1 MKHLKLLTSFV
12 SPSTLDFFIQ
22 SDYLPIFIL
31 RNIKNSELLRKY
43 SETAVQIKELS
54 PSNELYQS
62 MRDGLLS
69 LEEYQKRYVIEMSEI
84 NLYEIIER
92 IETLVKLAGAKT
104 AILLD
109 YSGNFFHHNLLSGIF
124 ANMGVE
130 MEEVLCQEN

>member
-84 NLYEIIER
+84 NLYEIIESFSCF
-92 IETLVKLAGAKT
+92 
-104 AILLD
+104 
-109 YSGNFFHHNLLSGIF
+109 YSHLT
-124 ANMGVE
+124 
-130 MEEVLCQEN
+130 

>member
-1 MKHLKLLTSFV
+1 MAGISFLLGMISVCIVPVIINADVLVARVELFY
-12 SPSTLDFFIQ
+12 FI
-22 SDYLPIFIL
+22 YLFSIL
-31 RNIKNSELLRKY
+31 IY
-43 SETAVQIKELS
+43 SRYLVLHYVLIA
-54 PSNELYQS
+54 
-62 MRDGLLS
+62 
-69 LEEYQKRYVIEMSEI
+69 YQKRYVIEMSEI

-109 YSGNFFHHNLLSGIF
+109 YSGDFFHHNLLSGIF

>member
-22 SDYLPIFIL
+22 SGYLPIFIL
-31 RNIKNSELLRKY
+31 RNIKNSSLLRKY

-54 PSNELYQS
+54 PSNELYQN

-69 LEEYQKRYVIEMSEI
+69 LDEYQKRYVIEMSEV
-84 NLYEIIER
+84 NLYEILER
-92 IETLVKLAGAKT
+92 IETLVELAGAET

-109 YSGNFFHHNLLSGIF
+109 YFGDFYHHNLLSGIF